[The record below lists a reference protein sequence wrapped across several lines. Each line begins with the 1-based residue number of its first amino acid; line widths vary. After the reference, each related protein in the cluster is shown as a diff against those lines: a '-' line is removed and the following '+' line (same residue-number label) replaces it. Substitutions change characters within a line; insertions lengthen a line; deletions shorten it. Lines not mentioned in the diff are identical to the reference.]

1 MRFPTEYTCNL
12 MNEARHAA
20 FGKLAAKMV
29 LQSLAADWPKVVVK
43 FVALFFLLDKRLSRV
58 KSMFII
64 YNLALHQNTNGK
76 HVSYKKHYLF
86 FSLMI
91 LVPV

>member
-1 MRFPTEYTCNL
+1 

-43 FVALFFLLDKRLSRV
+43 FAALFFS
-58 KSMFII
+58 
-64 YNLALHQNTNGK
+64 
-76 HVSYKKHYLF
+76 
-86 FSLMI
+86 
-91 LVPV
+91 

>member
-29 LQSLAADWPKVVVK
+29 LESLGGEWPKVVLNMHCFSHWSK
-43 FVALFFLLDKRLSRV
+43 DS
-58 KSMFII
+58 
-64 YNLALHQNTNGK
+64 ALHMNNNRK
-76 HVSYKKHYLF
+76 NESA
-86 FSLMI
+86 S
-91 LVPV
+91 